1 MNAGNQ
7 SMTEPAQ
14 PVSVI
19 IPAYNS
25 AAFIE
30 RAIRSVLQQTWQPLE
45 ILVIDD
51 GSTDNTREV
60 VQAIEGPIRY
70 IRQENA
76 GASAARNRG
85 IQEAKGDFIAFLDSD
100 DEWLPRRLERTLAPL
115 LANPALGFCYCH
127 SSRIYLDGSS
137 RLHHAES
144 VKRRFPGGIY
154 SPPYAHTSAS
164 TFRRECFDRCGE
176 FDTSMC
182 RIEDIDL
189 FVRIAEV
196 YPTHLVPEVLVRIHH
211 RPGSL
216 SGESD
221 AEQGSRLHFQYVCK
235 ALGRARVPRDRDAA
249 LAAAY
254 FSAGIYHLDAW
265 LNGPARR
272 YFLASFLLRPSWR
285 SLQFALRTLIPKFIV
300 ILARRIRDRNR

>member
-1 MNAGNQ
+1 M
-7 SMTEPAQ
+7 
-14 PVSVI
+14 I

-51 GSTDNTREV
+51 GSTDNTREA
-60 VQAIEGPIRY
+60 VQAIQGPIRY
-70 IRQENA
+70 VRQENA

-115 LANPALGFCYCH
+115 LADPALGLCYCR
-127 SSRIYLDGSS
+127 SLDQQPDGAQVL
-137 RLHHAES
+137 RGEES
-144 VKRRFPGGIY
+144 VKHRFPGGIY
-154 SPPYAHTSAS
+154 PPPRICTPAS
-164 TFRRECFDRCGE
+164 IFRGECFERCGM
-176 FDTSMC
+176 FDTTMRKC
-182 RIEDIDL
+182 EDPDL
-189 FVRIAEV
+189 FIRVAEEYPVCEIAE
-196 YPTHLVPEVLVRIHH
+196 HLVVVHN

-216 SGESD
+216 SRVNDPEGFT
-221 AEQGSRLHFQYVCK
+221 QMHFRYVCK
-235 ALGRARVPRDRDAA
+235 ALGRSRVPRDRDAA

-254 FSAGIYHLDAW
+254 FSAGVYHLDAW

-272 YFLASFLLRPSWR
+272 YFLASLLLRPSWR
-285 SLQFALRTLIPKFIV
+285 SIQFALRTLIPKFIV